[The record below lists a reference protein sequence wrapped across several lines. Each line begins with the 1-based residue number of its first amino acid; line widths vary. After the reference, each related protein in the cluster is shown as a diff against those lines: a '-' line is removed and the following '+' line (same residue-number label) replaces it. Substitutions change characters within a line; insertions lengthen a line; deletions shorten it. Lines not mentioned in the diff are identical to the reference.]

1 MMVNFCVATSSEEMV
16 PPDIAFLKDFL
27 KAEKEVVLG
36 SFGVQ
41 FEVEKKL
48 IATDIEL
55 PNGKQIDLNF
65 LSDNDRSVNL
75 LVSDMDGTLLEE
87 ECIDEIA
94 ELVGKGPEV
103 KKITALAM
111 KEGLN
116 FEEAL
121 VRRLA
126 LIKGTEIEVLEKC
139 MAKRINIRYGA
150 KVLFKTF
157 KKHFGDT
164 AILSGGF
171 TFFSD
176 RIQRELKADFSFAN
190 VLEFK
195 NNRLTGKILGSV
207 INSEK
212 KTELMKQ
219 LSARQ
224 GKNISNA
231 VAVGDGNN
239 DIAMISESHMGISF
253 RGGDQ
258 VNLSAK
264 HVLKNSNISAIL
276 HLLGLREDQFVY

>member
-1 MMVNFCVATSSEEMV
+1 MLNLCVATSSEKMV
-16 PPDIAFLKDFL
+16 PSDIAFLKDYL

-41 FEVEKKL
+41 FEIEKKL

-55 PNGKQIDLNF
+55 GNGKKIDLNF

-121 VRRLA
+121 ERRLA

-207 INSEK
+207 INPEK

-231 VAVGDGNN
+231 VAVGDGKN

-276 HLLGLREDQFVY
+276 YLLGLRESQFVY

>member
-1 MMVNFCVATSSEEMV
+1 MVNFCVATSSEEMV
-16 PPDIAFLKDFL
+16 PSDIFFLKDYL

-36 SFGVQ
+36 SRGAQ

-48 IATDIEL
+48 IAADIEL

-65 LSDNDRSVNL
+65 LSDSDRSVNL

-111 KEGLN
+111 REGLN

-121 VRRLA
+121 LRRLA

-139 MAKRINIRYGA
+139 MAKSINIRYGA

-195 NNRLTGKILGSV
+195 NNRLTGKILGSIV
-207 INSEK
+207 NSEK
-212 KTELMKQ
+212 KIELMKQ
-219 LSARQ
+219 LSARH

-231 VAVGDGNN
+231 VAVGDGSN
-239 DIAMISESHMGISF
+239 DIAMISGSYMGISF
-253 RGGDQ
+253 RGGDE

>member
-1 MMVNFCVATSSEEMV
+1 MMVNFCVATSSEEMA
-16 PPDIAFLKDFL
+16 PPDLAFLKGFL

-48 IATDIEL
+48 IATGIEL

-103 KKITALAM
+103 KKITVLAM

-121 VRRLA
+121 ERRLA

-176 RIQRELKADFSFAN
+176 RIQRQLKADFSFAN

-195 NNRLTGKILGSV
+195 NNRLTGKILGSIV
-207 INSEK
+207 NSER

-219 LSARQ
+219 LCARQ

>member
-1 MMVNFCVATSSEEMV
+1 MMVNFCVATSSEEMA
-16 PPDIAFLKDFL
+16 PPDLAFLKGFL
-27 KAEKEVVLG
+27 QAEKEVVLG

-176 RIQRELKADFSFAN
+176 RIQRQLKADFSFAN

-195 NNRLTGKILGSV
+195 NNRLTGKILGSIV
-207 INSEK
+207 NSER

-219 LSARQ
+219 LCARQ

-239 DIAMISESHMGISF
+239 DIAMITESHMGISF

>member
-1 MMVNFCVATSSEEMV
+1 MMLNFCVATSSEEIR
-16 PPDIAFLKDFL
+16 PSDIAFLKDYL

-48 IATDIEL
+48 NATDIEL
-55 PNGKQIDLNF
+55 RDGKQIDLNF
-65 LSDNDRSVNL
+65 LSDDDRSVNL

-111 KEGLN
+111 KEGVN

-121 VRRLA
+121 ERRLA

-139 MAKRINIRYGA
+139 MARRINIRYGA

-195 NNRLTGKILGSV
+195 NNRLTGEILGSV
-207 INSEK
+207 ISPEK
-212 KTELMKQ
+212 KSELMKQ
-219 LSARQ
+219 LIARQ
-224 GKNISNA
+224 GKNNSNA

-253 RGGDQ
+253 KGSDQ

-276 HLLGLREDQFVY
+276 YLLGLREDQFVY

>member
-1 MMVNFCVATSSEEMV
+1 M
-16 PPDIAFLKDFL
+16 
-27 KAEKEVVLG
+27 
-36 SFGVQ
+36 
-41 FEVEKKL
+41 
-48 IATDIEL
+48 
-55 PNGKQIDLNF
+55 
-65 LSDNDRSVNL
+65 

-94 ELVGKGPEV
+94 ELIGKGPEV

-139 MAKRINIRYGA
+139 MAKRINIRDGA

-176 RIQRELKADFSFAN
+176 RIQRELKADFSF
-190 VLEFK
+190 
-195 NNRLTGKILGSV
+195 
-207 INSEK
+207 
-212 KTELMKQ
+212 
-219 LSARQ
+219 
-224 GKNISNA
+224 
-231 VAVGDGNN
+231 
-239 DIAMISESHMGISF
+239 
-253 RGGDQ
+253 
-258 VNLSAK
+258 
-264 HVLKNSNISAIL
+264 
-276 HLLGLREDQFVY
+276 

>member
-1 MMVNFCVATSSEEMV
+1 MVNFCVATSSEEMA
-16 PPDIAFLKDFL
+16 PPDLAFLKGFL

-48 IATDIEL
+48 ISTDIEL
-55 PNGKQIDLNF
+55 PNGKLIDLNF

-176 RIQRELKADFSFAN
+176 RIQRQLKADFSFAN

-195 NNRLTGKILGSV
+195 NNRLTGKILGSIV
-207 INSEK
+207 NSER

-219 LSARQ
+219 LCARQ

-239 DIAMISESHMGISF
+239 DIAMITESHMGISF

>member
-1 MMVNFCVATSSEEMV
+1 MVNFCVATSSEEMV
-16 PPDIAFLKDFL
+16 PPDIAFLKDLL

-87 ECIDEIA
+87 GCIDEVA

-116 FEEAL
+116 FEDAL

-126 LIKGTEIEVLEKC
+126 LIKGTKIEVLEKC

-176 RIQRELKADFSFAN
+176 RIQRQLKADFSFAN

-195 NNRLTGKILGSV
+195 NNRLTGKILGSIV
-207 INSEK
+207 NSER

-219 LSARQ
+219 LCARQ

>member
-1 MMVNFCVATSSEEMV
+1 MLNFCVATSCEEMV
-16 PPDIAFLKDFL
+16 TSDIAFLKNYL
-27 KAEKEVVLG
+27 KAEKEDVLG
-36 SFGVQ
+36 SFGAQ

-48 IATDIEL
+48 IATDIKL
-55 PNGKQIDLNF
+55 DNGKQIDLNF
-65 LSDNDRSVNL
+65 LSEDDRCVHL
-75 LVSDMDGTLLEE
+75 LVSDMDGTILEE

-116 FEEAL
+116 FEDAL
-121 VRRLA
+121 ERRLA
-126 LIKGTEIEVLEKC
+126 LIKGTGIEVLEKC
-139 MAKRINIRYGA
+139 MANKINIRHGA
-150 KVLFKTF
+150 KILFKTF
-157 KKHFGDT
+157 KKHFGET

-176 RIQRELKADFSFAN
+176 RIQNELKADFSFAN

-195 NNRLTGKILGSV
+195 SNRLTGKILGSI

-224 GKNISNA
+224 GKNTSNV

-239 DIAMISESHMGISF
+239 DMGMISESHMGISF
-253 RGGDQ
+253 KGGHQ
-258 VNLSAK
+258 VNLAAK
-264 HVLKNSNISAIL
+264 HVLANSNISAIL
-276 HLLGLREDQFVY
+276 HLLGLKEDQFVY

>member
-1 MMVNFCVATSSEEMV
+1 MVNFCVATSSEEMV

-41 FEVEKKL
+41 FEVEEKL
-48 IATDIEL
+48 IATDIKL

-157 KKHFGDT
+157 KKHFGET

-195 NNRLTGKILGSV
+195 NNRLTGKILGSIV
-207 INSEK
+207 NSDK
-212 KTELMKQ
+212 KAELMKQ

>member
-1 MMVNFCVATSSEEMV
+1 VATSSEEMV
-16 PPDIAFLKDFL
+16 PPDIAFLKDYL

-36 SFGVQ
+36 SLGVQ

-48 IATDIEL
+48 IATDIKL

-65 LSDNDRSVNL
+65 LSENDRSVNL

-111 KEGLN
+111 KEGLD

-157 KKHFGDT
+157 KKHFGET

-195 NNRLTGKILGSV
+195 NNRLTGKILGSIV
-207 INSEK
+207 NSEK

-224 GKNISNA
+224 GKNFSNA

-276 HLLGLREDQFVY
+276 HLLGLREEQFVY

>member
-1 MMVNFCVATSSEEMV
+1 MVNFCVATSSEEMA
-16 PPDIAFLKDFL
+16 PPDLAFLKGFL
-27 KAEKEVVLG
+27 QAEKEVVLG

-176 RIQRELKADFSFAN
+176 RIQRQLKADFSFAN

-195 NNRLTGKILGSV
+195 NNRLTGKILGSIV
-207 INSEK
+207 NSER

-219 LSARQ
+219 LCARQ

-239 DIAMISESHMGISF
+239 DIAMITESHMGISF